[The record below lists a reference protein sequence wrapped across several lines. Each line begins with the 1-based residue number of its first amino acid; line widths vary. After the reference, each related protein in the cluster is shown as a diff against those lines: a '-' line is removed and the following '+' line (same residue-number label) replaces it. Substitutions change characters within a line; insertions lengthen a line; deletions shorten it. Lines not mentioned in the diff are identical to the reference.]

1 MEWDSPRKCEEMK
14 NTDFE
19 NMVKGFRIRQDKLII
34 SKGHDYTVGNGDEDR
49 LWNFKTVAG
58 LLGITPM
65 QALGVYWLKHVLAI
79 CTYIKV
85 GILQSEGLDGRF
97 LDESN
102 YNLLGRALVN
112 DLLDDTFEEVYH
124 PGEQTSKEKV
134 SSVRRRK
141 DGRRDKAGRSKRKVL
156 QSSSRKLRKS

>member
-1 MEWDSPRKCEEMK
+1 MK
-14 NTDFE
+14 NSDFE
-19 NMVKGFRIRQDKLII
+19 KLVAQFRMRQDRLII

-65 QALGVYWLKHVLAI
+65 QALGVYWLKHILAI
-79 CTYIKV
+79 CTYIKTGNV
-85 GILQSEGLDGRF
+85 ESEDIDGRF

-102 YNLLGRALVN
+102 YNLLGRALIN
-112 DLLDDTFEEVYH
+112 DLLGNTDEVLLD
-124 PGEQTSKEKV
+124 PRAAASTEKM

-141 DGRRDKAGRSKRKVL
+141 ADTRGKTARSKRKVL
-156 QSSSRKLRKS
+156 QGRRGKLRKP

>member
-1 MEWDSPRKCEEMK
+1 MECDSPRKCKEMK

-19 NMVKGFRIRQDKLII
+19 TMVKGFRLRQDKLII

-79 CTYIKV
+79 CTYIKT

-102 YNLLGRALVN
+102 YNLLGRALIN
-112 DLLDDTFEEVYH
+112 DLLSDHIQEVYH
-124 PGEQTSKEKV
+124 PTEPLGKEGM

-141 DGRRDKAGRSKRKVL
+141 NASRDKTTRSRRKVL
-156 QSSSRKLRKS
+156 QGTNRKLRKP

>member
-1 MEWDSPRKCEEMK
+1 MK

-19 NMVKGFRIRQDKLII
+19 MLVKQFRLRQDKLIL

-58 LLGITPM
+58 LLGISPM

-79 CTYIKV
+79 CTYIKI
-85 GILQSEGLDGRF
+85 GHLKSENLDGRF

-102 YNLLGRALVN
+102 YNLLGRALID
-112 DLLDDTFEEVYH
+112 DLLGNSCEEVYDS
-124 PGEQTSKEKV
+124 PIKTGEEKM

-141 DGRRDKAGRSKRKVL
+141 NATRGKRTRSSKRKVM
-156 QSSSRKLRKS
+156 QGRGRKLHKS

>member
-1 MEWDSPRKCEEMK
+1 MK

-19 NMVKGFRIRQDKLII
+19 MLVRRFRLRQDELII

-58 LLGITPM
+58 LLGIDPM

-79 CTYIKV
+79 CTYIKT
-85 GILQSEGLDGRF
+85 GALKSEDIDGRF

-102 YNLLGRALVN
+102 YNLLGRALID
-112 DLLDDTFEEVYH
+112 DLLSDNIQEVYH
-124 PGEQTSKEKV
+124 PTESLSKEEM

-141 DGRRDKAGRSKRKVL
+141 NDTRDKTTRSRRKVL
-156 QSSSRKLRKS
+156 QGTNRKLRKP

>member
-1 MEWDSPRKCEEMK
+1 MECDSPRKREEMK

-19 NMVKGFRIRQDKLII
+19 KLVRQFRLRQDELII

-58 LLGITPM
+58 LLGIHPM
-65 QALGVYWLKHVLAI
+65 QALGVYWLKHILAI
-79 CTYIKV
+79 CTYIKT
-85 GILQSEGLDGRF
+85 GALKSEDIDGRF

-102 YNLLGRALVN
+102 YNLLGRALID
-112 DLLDDTFEEVYH
+112 DLLSNPLEEVYH
-124 PGEQTSKEKV
+124 PSGQTSKEEV

-141 DGRRDKAGRSKRKVL
+141 NAARDKTTRSKRKVL
-156 QSSSRKLRKS
+156 QGTGRKLRKP